1 MYPIEALPDDLRN
14 QSKNKRYIV
23 LHEDVVLEAVNRLAE
38 LQWAV
43 HQCTVKSSPDHTAF
57 RDMYRPGPSL
67 KTLFIPWYHGES
79 WSDYVSRSAACV
91 AQRIQTMRTL
101 YAQAQHGDNAPIY
114 FLIDARQENSYLEKI
129 QAILATYF
137 AENHTLDVTEATTT
151 LPLVAALVQ
160 KSTRSF
166 SHGQR
171 IYVYNGHWGMNEVA
185 MVIGRYRRTGRWI
198 CGHCPMHILDN
209 FRPKIIYDPQIL
221 RKLREQTTVGPHG
234 VSQLIFFRFFA
245 MPNTRDSD
253 Q

>member
-1 MYPIEALPDDLRN
+1 MYPIEALPDVLRN

-23 LHEDVVLEAVNRLAE
+23 LNENVVLEAVNRLAE

-43 HQCTVKSSPDHTAF
+43 RQCAVKNSLDHTAY
-57 RDMYRPGPSL
+57 RDMYRPAPSL
-67 KTLFIPWYHGES
+67 SSLFVPWHHGES
-79 WSDYVSRSAACV
+79 WSDYVSRSAARV
-91 AQRIQTMRTL
+91 AQAIQTLRTL
-101 YAQAQHGDNAPIY
+101 YAQTQHGDDAPIY
-114 FLIDARQENSYLEKI
+114 FLIDAIQENSYLEKI

-137 AENHTLDVTEATTT
+137 AENLTLDVTEATTT

-171 IYVYNGHWGMNEVA
+171 IYVYNAHWGMDEVA
-185 MVIGRYRRTGRWI
+185 MVVGRYRRTGRWI
-198 CGHCPMHILDN
+198 CGHCPMHVLDN

-221 RKLREQTTVGPHG
+221 RKLREQTTAGQYG
-234 VSQLIFFRFFA
+234 VSQSIFFRFFA
-245 MPNTRDSD
+245 MPSTRDSD